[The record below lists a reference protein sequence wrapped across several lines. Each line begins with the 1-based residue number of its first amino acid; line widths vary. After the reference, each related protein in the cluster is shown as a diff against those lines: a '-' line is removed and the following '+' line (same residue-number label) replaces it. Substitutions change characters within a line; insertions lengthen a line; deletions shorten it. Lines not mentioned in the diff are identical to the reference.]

1 MAFADMFRNYEADRV
16 RRVTTGPFARFQTLF
31 EKYEE
36 PPMEDQN
43 NVDVSNEMTQRQST
57 SSTDTT
63 FNDSMSQAIQ
73 EYNRP
78 SGQMNATV
86 RAALA
91 ASPNIRV
98 RRR

>member
-36 PPMEDQN
+36 QPQEDQN
-43 NVDVSNEMTQRQST
+43 NVDVSNEMTNQQST
-57 SSTDTT
+57 ASTDTT
-63 FNDSMSQAIQ
+63 FNDSMSRAIQ
-73 EYNRP
+73 EYNRS
-78 SGQMNATV
+78 SGTLDAKT

-91 ASPNIRV
+91 ASPNLRV